1 MTNLGDQTIVFEQG
15 DRIAQLVLNLVPKAQ
30 VIDVNDAVWEHL
42 CNTERGEGGF
52 GSTGV

>member
-1 MTNLGDQTIVFEQG
+1 
-15 DRIAQLVLNLVPKAQ
+15 VPKAQ